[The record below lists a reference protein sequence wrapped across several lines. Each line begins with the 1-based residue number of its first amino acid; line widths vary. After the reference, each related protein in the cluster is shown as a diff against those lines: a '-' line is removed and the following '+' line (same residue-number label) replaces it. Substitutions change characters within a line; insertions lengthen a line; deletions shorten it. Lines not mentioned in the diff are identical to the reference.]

1 MGWEHI
7 QSLIN
12 YTKEDG
18 NPPVAKE
25 QVESNND
32 EHIVKQENKTGESIG
47 VANRSGVTWADVVK
61 NTKDQQQRK
70 KEVKDCLRKKEHS
83 DHAHSFNQ
91 NQSVLVE

>member
-70 KEVKDCLRKKEHS
+70 KERSERLLKKEG
-83 DHAHSFNQ
+83 AFRQCSFF
-91 NQSVLVE
+91 